1 MRAYVIAQV
10 KNWVRPLTPEKYD
23 EAVATNITECP
34 LALGGDQRS
43 GRQLIMDAP
52 HDASAHTIA
61 ALSQTPEGRRRLE
74 AAVVGNSSRGV
85 AAALASLTGG
95 GGAVTFGPGHGPG
108 PQSSAGHRGKSK
120 WIPGPCQHAPP
131 AVLTPGPGL
140 QAVTVADAE
149 LPCGADSAAVAHSH
163 YVAVDPQWWADT
175 GRGGGS
181 EAALLG
187 GADAQARY
195 VAVDPHYFSA
205 ADRRFAAAAAG
216 PMDTFFRQGVPST
229 TSPAAGGDQTGGE
242 DTVGRPCRGDT
253 LGDPTLNW

>member
-95 GGAVTFGPGHGPG
+95 GGVVTFGPGPGPG
-108 PQSSAGHRGKSK
+108 PQACAGHRMDLGAL
-120 WIPGPCQHAPP
+120 PTRAAGGPRAGARAAGGRRCGCGG
-131 AVLTPGPGL
+131 AV
-140 QAVTVADAE
+140 
-149 LPCGADSAAVAHSH
+149 SAADAHSH
-163 YVAVDPQWWADT
+163 YVAVDPQWWPDT

-181 EAALLG
+181 KAALLG

-195 VAVDPHYFSA
+195 VAVDLHYFA
-205 ADRRFAAAAAG
+205 W
-216 PMDTFFRQGVPST
+216 QGVPST